1 MKAIE
6 IKSPGGLDK
15 LVLVDRPEP
24 RDPGPGEIKVR
35 IRAGSLNYH
44 DYVVVSGMTSPADRR
59 IPMSDGA
66 GEVIAVGQGVTEF
79 REGDSVMSL
88 FFPTWLSGPRLGQE
102 FENVPG
108 ESTNGCACEFVTTPA
123 TWFTRVPR
131 GFSHGEAATLPC
143 AALTA
148 WRALVVNGG
157 LAPGQKVLVMGTGG
171 VSIFALQFAKAM
183 NATVIATSSCEVKLA
198 RLQQLG
204 ADHVI
209 NYRTTESWGREV
221 FNQTGGVD
229 HVVEVGGARTL
240 DQSMAAVRIGGH
252 IALIGLLGG
261 SESTVN
267 TTLMIGK
274 EPRIQGLTV
283 GNRAHQLDMV
293 AGIEAIGLRPVID
306 RHFPLAALADAFRYQ
321 ESGRH
326 FGKIVVDI

>member
-6 IKSPGGLDK
+6 IKSPGGLDN

-35 IRAGSLNYH
+35 IRASSLNYH
-44 DYVVVSGMTSPADRR
+44 DYVVVIGMTSPADRR

-66 GEVIAVGQGVTEF
+66 GEVVAVGQGVTEF

-88 FFPTWLSGPRLGQE
+88 FFPTWFSGPRLGQE

-108 ESTNGCACEFVTTPA
+108 DSTNGCACEFVTTPA
-123 TWFTRVPR
+123 TWFTRAPR
-131 GFSHGEAATLPC
+131 GFTHGEAATLPC

-183 NATVIATSSCEVKLA
+183 NATVIATSSCEAKLA

-221 FNQTGGVD
+221 FNQSGGVD
-229 HVVEVGGARTL
+229 HVVEVGGVRTL

-261 SESTVN
+261 WESTVN
-267 TTLMIGK
+267 TMLMIGK

-293 AGIEAIGLRPVID
+293 AGIEAIGLRPIVD